1 MAGEILKG
9 HAMAGLV
16 LGAIELVLAL
26 LVIICSFVMAGKAEM
41 STSLTPYWAGIPFI
55 VPGILGLVTGFTK
68 NKCAMIAFMVLNI
81 LCFILQGLG
90 TILVAIVVAIWA
102 AYASAVDD
110 CNKIGETCYCRVD
123 GEIKV
128 IHGMSNCDD
137 LKAISVLLYVI
148 VILLVIG
155 AIVTLAASIL
165 GCVATC
171 CTSSPT
177 TTVIVQQPGMVMQ
190 VPPQQQQQQQT
201 YPMKQ

>member
-9 HAMAGLV
+9 HALAGLV
-16 LGAIELVLAL
+16 FGAIELVLAL
-26 LVIICSFVMAGKAEM
+26 IVIICSFVMAGKAEM

-55 VPGILGLVTGFTK
+55 IPGILGLVAGLTK

-81 LCFILQGLG
+81 LCFILQGLA

-110 CNKIGETCYCRVD
+110 CRKIGDDCYCNVN
-123 GEIKV
+123 GELKI

-137 LKAISVLLYVI
+137 LKSISTLLYVI
-148 VILLVIG
+148 VIFLVIG

-171 CTSSPT
+171 CTSSPP

-190 VPPQQQQQQQT
+190 VPPQQQT
-201 YPMKQ
+201 YPE

>member
-26 LVIICSFVMAGKAEM
+26 IVIICSFVMAGKAEM

-55 VPGILGLVTGFTK
+55 IPGILGLVTGFTK

-110 CNKIGETCYCRVD
+110 CTKIGEACYCRVD
-123 GEIKV
+123 GETKV
-128 IHGMSNCDD
+128 INGMSNCDD
-137 LKAISVLLYVI
+137 LKAISTLLYVI
-148 VILLVIG
+148 VIFLVIG

-171 CTSSPT
+171 CTSNAT

-190 VPPQQQQQQQT
+190 VPPQQQQQQT